1 MTTPFRQAAL
11 DARRDSPLGEILLIR
26 PPSFFLLT
34 LISLLFVAL
43 VGVFFFFGSYT
54 KRSTVSG
61 QLVPDTGWVRV
72 HAAAAGV
79 VTKKRVVEGQSV
91 LKGDVLYEISSALH
105 SATLDQS
112 RLAISAQ
119 IDARRHSLQS
129 EVNQLQQLQQEDK
142 NTLREKVLRLE
153 AEQKVLSSQLAGQK
167 SRVALVQEA
176 HLRNQDLLQKGYIS
190 LSQMQREQEAGLEQT
205 VRLHVLERD
214 QAALARE
221 LAEQKHA
228 LANLPLKQ
236 KTQSEQLQRDLSSVQ
251 QEWLEA
257 EARRNFVVTAPENG
271 TVTWVLAE
279 PGAVVNSATP
289 LLHIVPEGAKLE
301 AHLYVPSK
309 AIGFIRSNDVAL
321 LRFQAYPYQKFGQLK
336 GQVRSISHTALAA
349 RELGDASTISGALQV
364 SDGDKLTAEPVYRVI
379 VSLPTQTIS
388 AYGKPEKL
396 KAGMLLEASVLQDT
410 RRIYEWVIEPL
421 LALGAKW

>member
-1 MTTPFRQAAL
+1 MAPLFRQAAL
-11 DARRDSPLGEILLIR
+11 DARRDSQLGEILLIR

-79 VTKKRVVEGQSV
+79 VTKKRVVEGQRV

-119 IDARRHSLQS
+119 IDARRHSLQT
-129 EVNQLQQLQQEDK
+129 EVNQLQQLQQEDR

-153 AEQKVLSSQLAGQK
+153 AEQKVLSSQLAAQK

-190 LSQMQREQEAGLEQT
+190 LSQMQREQEVGLEQT

-236 KTQSEQLQRDLSSVQ
+236 KS
-251 QEWLEA
+251 
-257 EARRNFVVTAPENG
+257 
-271 TVTWVLAE
+271 
-279 PGAVVNSATP
+279 
-289 LLHIVPEGAKLE
+289 
-301 AHLYVPSK
+301 
-309 AIGFIRSNDVAL
+309 
-321 LRFQAYPYQKFGQLK
+321 
-336 GQVRSISHTALAA
+336 
-349 RELGDASTISGALQV
+349 
-364 SDGDKLTAEPVYRVI
+364 
-379 VSLPTQTIS
+379 
-388 AYGKPEKL
+388 
-396 KAGMLLEASVLQDT
+396 
-410 RRIYEWVIEPL
+410 
-421 LALGAKW
+421 